1 MQNAMIPSNSITDW
15 RSTGFG
21 FVFLPMTTKS
31 PNLNTTRKTLAKVL
45 CAAALL
51 FCLAWVLVAV
61 VIRPRAVM
69 RDRLHRAMSIGVAC
83 RLYAVDHG
91 GKFPETLP
99 QLVPSYLPDAQ
110 FLAFPSRD
118 GSRPLEYEYFGGTDR
133 DRPDT
138 VLLRI
143 PPEQPGGPAVIVHA
157 DSSGMIRPTSNVR

>member
-1 MQNAMIPSNSITDW
+1 MPSADRDW
-15 RSTGFG
+15 RSTDFG
-21 FVFLPMTTKS
+21 FVFLPMTTQS
-31 PNLNTTRKTLAKVL
+31 PDLTRTRTRLAKVL

-61 VIRPRAVM
+61 VIRPRMVM
-69 RDRLHRAMSIGVAC
+69 RDRLHRAMSIGLAC

-118 GSRPLEYEYFGGTDR
+118 GSHMLDYEYFGGTDT
-133 DRPDT
+133 DPPDA
-138 VLLRI
+138 VLLRV